1 MAAKTSPLMEQ
12 FGRIKRAH
20 PEAIL
25 FFRVGDFYE
34 TFHDDA
40 IEAAR
45 LLGITLTSRNKNDP
59 NPIPLAGIPWH
70 QRDVYV
76 ARLLRQGRRV
86 AICEQLEDPEK
97 AKGLVERGVTEVLTP
112 GSVVQDAFLV
122 AGESNYLAAIVPAGD
137 EPGGAAPAAVGIAL
151 VEASTGEFLAGEFP
165 VADAVAELARYGISE
180 FLVAAGA
187 TLPRPLEAILFTAKT
202 VTRLPAARFAPD
214 GAEGAL
220 AAHFGAK
227 GAAGLDG
234 SPLAR
239 RAAATALGYL
249 GEVQGSALSQVRRI
263 TRLAS
268 REHLGLD
275 PSTRR
280 SLELFVPAPGGDP
293 AHTLWAVLDRTRTPA
308 GARRLRAMVE
318 RPLVDVA
325 AIAER
330 QDVVEA
336 LVDDGARRAEVRALL
351 DRTYDLERLAARTAA
366 GKANGRDLVALRET
380 LLAVPALAARIA
392 RGAAAAGAG
401 DGARAPDLPAG
412 LERLV
417 AALDPHAELAA
428 TLGRAL
434 VDEPPVTIK
443 EGGLIRPG
451 YDPALDA
458 LRGTAGDGKRWLA
471 AYEQQERDATGI
483 ASLKVGYNRVFGY
496 HLEVTRSHL
505 ARVPERYERR
515 QTLTGAERYVTAELR
530 EKEAQ
535 VLGAEER
542 LREAEYETFLGLRDA
557 CAASFD
563 TLQATARALAEI
575 DALAA
580 LADVAA
586 LHAWTRPRVHG
597 GDRLHL
603 VASRHPVVERLL
615 PPGRFVPNDV
625 DLDPS
630 RRQIVLLTG
639 PNMAGKSTYMRQV
652 ALCVLLAQAG
662 SFVPAKAADVGVVDR
677 IFTRV
682 GAGDHVAGGQS
693 TFMLEMLETATILAE
708 ATPRSL
714 VVLDEIGRGTSTY
727 DGMSLA
733 WAVTEELHRDGGPR
747 PRTLFATHYH
757 ELTKLAE
764 HLPRVINRSVRVVEV
779 GDEVAFL
786 HEVVDGPADKSYGIH
801 VAQLAG
807 LPGHVVARAREI
819 LALLE
824 ASRPD
829 PLDPA
834 SLFVPAGAADR
845 VADRAAPGA
854 TRAAARAQLALFEA
868 GDAGAEWRRRLLDL
882 DLDRLAPREAL
893 ALLYEWRERLGGP
906 KS

>member
-1 MAAKTSPLMEQ
+1 MEQ

-40 IEAAR
+40 VEAAR

-59 NPIPLAGIPWH
+59 HPIPLAGIPWH

-86 AICEQLEDPEK
+86 AICEQLEDPAQ
-97 AKGLVERGVTEVLTP
+97 AKGLVDRGVTEVLTP

-122 AGESNYLAAIVPAGD
+122 AGESNYLAAIAPAEAG
-137 EPGGAAPAAVGIAL
+137 AAVGVAL
-151 VEASTGEFLAGEFP
+151 VEASTGEFLVGEFAP
-165 VADAVAELARYGISE
+165 ADAAAELSRYGISE
-180 FLVAAGA
+180 FLVPVAPP
-187 TLPRPLEAILFTAKT
+187 LPRALEAILFTART
-202 VTRLPAARFAPD
+202 VTRLPQARFAAAAAP
-214 GAEGAL
+214 AVL
-220 AAHFGAK
+220 AAHFGPR
-227 GAAGLDG
+227 AAGVADDA
-234 SPLAR
+234 PQAQ
-239 RAAATALGYL
+239 AAAAAALVYL
-249 GEVQGSALSQVRRI
+249 GEVQGSALTQVRRLV
-263 TRLAS
+263 RLAA

-275 PSTRR
+275 PATRR
-280 SLELFVPAPGGDP
+280 SLELFTPAPGGDA

-308 GARRLRAMVE
+308 GARRLRALIE
-318 RPLVDVA
+318 RPLVDPA
-325 AIAER
+325 AIATR
-330 QDVVEA
+330 QDAVEV
-336 LVDDGARRAEVRALL
+336 LVEDATRRAGTRARL

-366 GKANGRDLVALRET
+366 GKANGRDLVALRDT
-380 LLAVPALAARIA
+380 LLAVPELAAHLGGGGATPPGLA
-392 RGAAAAGAG
+392 RV
-401 DGARAPDLPAG
+401 
-412 LERLV
+412 V
-417 AALDPHAELAA
+417 AALDPHAALAEL
-428 TLGRAL
+428 LGRAL
-434 VDEPPVTIK
+434 VDEPPVTIQ

-451 YDPALDA
+451 YDPALDE
-458 LRGTAGDGKRWLA
+458 LRTVAGDGKRWLA
-471 AYEQQERDATGI
+471 AFEQEEREGTGI
-483 ASLKVGYNRVFGY
+483 PSLKVGYNRVFGY
-496 HLEVTRSHL
+496 HIEITRAHL
-505 ARVPERYERR
+505 SRVPAHYERR
-515 QTLTGAERYVTAELR
+515 QTLTGAERFVTPALR

-542 LREAEYETFLGLRDA
+542 LRQAEHDCFVGLRER
-557 CAASFD
+557 AAADFES
-563 TLQATARALAEI
+563 LQATARALAEL
-575 DALAA
+575 DALAS
-580 LADVAA
+580 LAEVAA
-586 LHAWTRPRVHG
+586 QAGWTRPRVHG

-603 VASRHPVVERLL
+603 LASRHPVVERLL

-625 DLDPS
+625 DLDPA

-662 SFVPAKAADVGVVDR
+662 SFVPARAADIGVVDR

-693 TFMLEMLETATILAE
+693 TFMLEMLETANILKQ
-708 ATPRSL
+708 ATARSL

-733 WAVTEELHRDGGPR
+733 WAVTEELAREGGPR

-757 ELTKLAE
+757 ELTRLAE
-764 HLPRVINRSVRVVEV
+764 HLPRVVNRSVKVKEV

-801 VAQLAG
+801 VARLAG
-807 LPGHVVARAREI
+807 LPAPVVARAREI

-834 SLFVPAGAADR
+834 ALFVPAPAGR
-845 VADRAAPGA
+845 VADR
-854 TRAAARAQLALFEA
+854 RAARPRPAGPAGPQLPLFGEGDPRAAGLLAALEA
-868 GDAGAEWRRRLLDL
+868 LDL
-882 DLDRLAPREAL
+882 EALSPREAV
-893 ALLYEWRERLGGP
+893 AWLYAWKERLAAGAAGRGSP
-906 KS
+906 ESTSSTFS

>member
-1 MAAKTSPLMEQ
+1 MALKTSPLMEQ

-40 IEAAR
+40 VEAAR

-97 AKGLVERGVTEVLTP
+97 AKGLVDRGVTEVLTP

-122 AGESNYLAAIVPAGD
+122 AGESNYLAAIVPPGD
-137 EPGGAAPAAVGIAL
+137 GAATVGVAL
-151 VEASTGEFLAGEFP
+151 VEASTGEFLVGEFS

-187 TLPRPLEAILFTAKT
+187 VLPRPLEAVLFTART
-202 VTRLPAARFAPD
+202 VTRLPAARFAVD
-214 GAEGAL
+214 DAARTLG
-220 AAHFGAK
+220 AHFGDKAL
-227 GAAGLDG
+227 APLDG
-234 SPLAR
+234 TPRAG
-239 RAAATALGYL
+239 RAAAAALTYL
-249 GEVQGSALSQVRRI
+249 GEVQGSALTQVRRLV
-263 TRLAS
+263 RLAS

-275 PSTRR
+275 PATRR

-318 RPLVDVA
+318 RPLVEVT

-330 QDVVEA
+330 QDVIET

-380 LLAVPALAARIA
+380 LLAVPPLAARLS
-392 RGAAAAGAG
+392 RPG
-401 DGARAPDLPAG
+401 DAPLPAG
-412 LERLV
+412 LDRLLE
-417 AALDPHAELAA
+417 ALDPHTDLAD
-428 TLGRAL
+428 TLGHAL
-434 VDEPPVTIK
+434 VDEPPTTLK
-443 EGGLIRPG
+443 EGGLIRRG

-458 LRGTAGDGKRWLA
+458 LRDIAGDGKRWLA

-515 QTLTGAERYVTAELR
+515 QTLTGAERFVTAELR
-530 EKEAQ
+530 EKESQ

-542 LREAEYETFLGLRDA
+542 LCEAEYETFLALRER
-557 CAASFD
+557 CAERFES
-563 TLQATARALAEI
+563 LQATARALAGI

-580 LADVAA
+580 LAEVAA
-586 LHAWTRPRVHG
+586 LSGWTRPRVHG

-625 DLDPS
+625 DLDPA

-652 ALCVLLAQAG
+652 ALCVLLAQVG
-662 SFVPAKAADVGVVDR
+662 SFVPAKAADIGVVDR

-757 ELTKLAE
+757 ELTKLAD
-764 HLPRVINRSVRVVEV
+764 HLPRVVNRSVRVKEV

-807 LPGHVVARAREI
+807 LPAHVVSRAKEI

-829 PLDPA
+829 PLDPGA
-834 SLFVPAGAADR
+834 LFVPAGAADR
-845 VADRAAPGA
+845 VADRGGGAAGRAAPPQLPLFAGEDPGA
-854 TRAAARAQLALFEA
+854 AELARVLAALDVEALS
-868 GDAGAEWRRRLLDL
+868 
-882 DLDRLAPREAL
+882 PREAL
-893 ALLYEWRERLGGP
+893 ALLYEWKERLSGSSGLR
-906 KS
+906 SS